1 MCGFYLNDPQVRD
14 LRTNT
19 HRSFDSTG
27 LSTIAAFSGP
37 LISSSGGIRIAN
49 RILPAE
55 PTLSDMDST
64 DIGFKL
70 LIENTLRDI
79 KSPEHRHLVIETIT
93 IIATGMSRTI

>member
-1 MCGFYLNDPQVRD
+1 MAY
-14 LRTNT
+14 T
-19 HRSFDSTG
+19 
-27 LSTIAAFSGP
+27 GP

-70 LIENTLRDI
+70 LIENYQFNFRLQKNAKKKI
-79 KSPEHRHLVIETIT
+79 
-93 IIATGMSRTI
+93 G

>member
-1 MCGFYLNDPQVRD
+1 M
-14 LRTNT
+14 
-19 HRSFDSTG
+19 
-27 LSTIAAFSGP
+27 I
-37 LISSSGGIRIAN
+37 GGIRIAN

-93 IIATGMSRTI
+93 IIATGKFL

>member
-1 MCGFYLNDPQVRD
+1 MV
-14 LRTNT
+14 
-19 HRSFDSTG
+19 S
-27 LSTIAAFSGP
+27 AGP
-37 LISSSGGIRIAN
+37 LISLSGGIRIAN

-93 IIATGMSRTI
+93 IIATGMSHTMECYCKLFFSFETKSRIEVQPSGRH

>member
-1 MCGFYLNDPQVRD
+1 MA
-14 LRTNT
+14 TT
-19 HRSFDSTG
+19 
-27 LSTIAAFSGP
+27 GP

-93 IIATGMSRTI
+93 IIATGMSHTMECYCKLFF

>member
-1 MCGFYLNDPQVRD
+1 MSLIVVY
-14 LRTNT
+14 
-19 HRSFDSTG
+19 
-27 LSTIAAFSGP
+27 AGP
-37 LISSSGGIRIAN
+37 LISLSGGIRIAN

-93 IIATGMSRTI
+93 IIATGMTHTV